1 MALIGTIRKNGWILI
16 VVMVLSLG
24 GFILMDV
31 IKNSSNYA
39 AGDVNMLGKVNGE
52 EIKRAEF
59 DTYEKLVYSNAKS
72 NTYQVRSQIWN
83 YFVENVLVKQEAE
96 KLGLGVSKDE
106 LLDLEF
112 GTNLS
117 PVVADRFK
125 GADGQ
130 PNRQTLAGI
139 KSAIEGGQFTD
150 PTNRAYWSTQEKE
163 IVKKRLEDKVTAMV
177 TKGLYAPSWL
187 AETAFTESNAHV
199 DYLAVRIPY
208 EKVTD
213 EEAKVTDSDYEAF
226 LKDNPHLYDQQEESR
241 IVSYLAMDVVPTNAD
256 SAAARD
262 VVGKLADGL
271 RTAVSDSAYVTTHD
285 GVYDPSYKVKAGLPP
300 AIADTLLRLPLGS
313 VVGPYLDGGVW
324 TLAKILDRKVIPDSV
339 RARHILIRETSPASE
354 RRIDSLL
361 TLIKSGKASFD
372 SLAIKNSQDG
382 GSGAKGGDLGW
393 FSNGAMVAEF
403 NNVCFYTGEQG
414 KVYKVATQFGWHLI
428 EITGKKFIKNDAGV
442 KAVYLSQR
450 IEPSKQTQ
458 TAAKEKAESVVQRAK
473 TLDALT
479 AVANETGAALQS
491 SPLLK
496 SNDYSL
502 GMLGSGDDVRNIVQ
516 WAFNEK
522 TKVGAVSQEIF
533 SFRDAAGG
541 YFDTKYVVVALKSIA
556 PKGSASVATLKAMP
570 DAEQRVKNR
579 KKGEV
584 LKSKLQNQT
593 DLSAVATQYGV
604 KVDTMKTAS
613 FMQTSGE
620 PRVIGTV
627 FSLTKGSVSA
637 PIAGNSGVFVVS
649 PITDP
654 LKPEMPADLTLFR
667 RQVLSS
673 ALSSVRQNLL
683 NSMKKA
689 ADIKDNRSRFF

>member
-16 VVMVLSLG
+16 AVMVLSLG

-31 IKNSSNYA
+31 IKNSSNYS

-52 EIKRAEF
+52 EIKRSEF
-59 DTYEKLVYSNAKS
+59 DSYEKLVYSNAKG
-72 NTYQVRSQIWN
+72 NTFQVRSQVWN
-83 YFVENVLVKQEAE
+83 YFVEGALVKQEAE
-96 KLGLGVSKDE
+96 KVGLGVSKDE

-112 GTNLS
+112 GANLS

-139 KSAIEGGQFTD
+139 KSAIESGQFTD

-163 IVKKRLEDKVTAMV
+163 VIKKRLEDKLTAMV
-177 TKGLYAPSWL
+177 TKGLYAPTWL
-187 AETAFTESNAHV
+187 AETVFAESNEHV
-199 DYLAVRIPY
+199 DYTAVRIPY

-213 EEAKVTDSDYEAF
+213 DEAKLTDDDYKAF
-226 LKDNPHLYDQQEESR
+226 LKENPHLYDQPEEAR
-241 IVSYLAMDVVPTNAD
+241 LINYLSIDVIPTATD
-256 SAAARD
+256 SVAARD
-262 VVGKLADGL
+262 AVAKLVEGL
-271 RTAVSDSAYVTTHD
+271 RTAASDSAFVTSHD
-285 GVYDPSYKVKAGLPP
+285 GVYDPSYKIKAGLPP
-300 AIADTLLRLPLGS
+300 AIADTLLRLPLNT

-324 TLAKILDRKVIPDSV
+324 TIAKILDRKTLPDSV
-339 RARHILIRETSPASE
+339 RARHILIREASPASE
-354 RRIDSLL
+354 RRIDSLM
-361 TLIKSGKASFD
+361 TLIKTGKASFD

-382 GSGAKGGDLGW
+382 GSGAKGGDLGY
-393 FSNGAMVAEF
+393 FSNGMMVPEF
-403 NNVCFYTGEQG
+403 NNICFYTGEQG
-414 KVYKVATQFGWHLI
+414 KLYKVATQFGWHLI

-442 KAVYLSQR
+442 KAVYLSER

-458 TAAKEKAESVVQRAK
+458 TTAKERAEAVVQNAK

-479 AVANETGAALQS
+479 TMANQLGLSVQAA
-491 SPLLK
+491 PMVK
-496 SNDYSL
+496 ANDYAL
-502 GMLGSGDDVRNIVQ
+502 GILGSGDDVRSIIQ
-516 WAFNEK
+516 WAFNAK
-522 TKVGAVSQEIF
+522 TKEGTVSQEIF
-533 SFRDAAGG
+533 SFRDASGG
-541 YFDTKYVVVALKSIA
+541 YFDTKYVVAALKSIA
-556 PKGSASVATLKAMP
+556 PKGAASVATLKSMP
-570 DAEQRVKNR
+570 DAEQKVKNR

-593 DLSAVATQYGV
+593 DMNALATQWGV

-613 FMQTSGE
+613 FLQTSGE

-627 FSLTKGSVSA
+627 FNLTKGAVSA

-649 PITDP
+649 PISDP
-654 LKPEMPADLTLFR
+654 LKPEVPADLSMFR

-673 ALSSVRQNLL
+673 TLSNVRQNLL

>member
-59 DTYEKLVYSNAKS
+59 DTYEKLVYSNAKG

-83 YFVENVLVKQEAE
+83 YFVENALVKQEAE

-112 GTNLS
+112 GANLS

-139 KSAIEGGQFTD
+139 KSAIESGQFTD

-163 IVKKRLEDKVTAMV
+163 IIKKRLEDKVTAMV

-199 DYLAVRIPY
+199 DYTAVRIPY

-213 EEAKVTDSDYEAF
+213 EEAKLTDSDYEAF
-226 LKDNPHLYDQQEESR
+226 LKDNPHLYDQPEETR
-241 IVSYLAMDVVPTNAD
+241 IVSYLAIDVVPTAAD

-262 VVGKLADGL
+262 AVGKLAEGL

-285 GVYDPSYKVKAGLPP
+285 GIYDPSYKVKAGLPP
-300 AIADTLLRLPLGS
+300 AIADTLLRLPLGT
-313 VVGPYLDGGVW
+313 VVGPYLEGGVW

-339 RARHILIRETSPASE
+339 RARHILIREPNPASE
-354 RRIDSLL
+354 KRIDSLM
-361 TLIKSGKASFD
+361 TLIKTGKASFD

-393 FSNGAMVAEF
+393 FSNGAMVPEF
-403 NNVCFYTGEQG
+403 NNICFYTGEQG
-414 KVYKVATQFGWHLI
+414 KLYKVATQFGWHLI

-442 KAVYLSQR
+442 KAVYLSER

-458 TAAKEKAESVVQRAK
+458 TAAKERAESVVQRAK
-473 TLDALT
+473 TLDALNTVAGEMGT
-479 AVANETGAALQS
+479 AVQS

-502 GMLGSGDDVRNIVQ
+502 GMLGAGDDVRNIVQ

-522 TKVGAVSQEIF
+522 TKVGSVSQEIF

-556 PKGSASVATLKAMP
+556 AKGAASVATLKAMP

-579 KKGEV
+579 KKAEV
-584 LKSKLQNQT
+584 LKSKLQNQN
-593 DLSAVATQYGV
+593 DLAALATQWGV
-604 KVDTMKTAS
+604 KVDTMQTAS

-627 FSLTKGSVSA
+627 FSMTKGAVSA

-649 PITDP
+649 PITDIV
-654 LKPEMPADLTLFR
+654 KPEIPADLTLFR

-673 ALSSVRQNLL
+673 SLSNVRQNLL

-689 ADIKDNRSRFF
+689 ADVKDNRSRFF